1 VKLLNRKSRL
11 QRLLHSV
18 NDSLDARSGITS
30 SLPVRGSGHAL
41 KNVLPNRKDLKAV
54 LPKDKTLKAGLIV
67 SGVAGLTA
75 GSAGISSLRRRTEGA
90 RDDS

>member
-1 VKLLNRKSRL
+1 VKVLNRKSRL
-11 QRLLHSV
+11 QRLLESV
-18 NDSLDARSGITS
+18 NHSLDVRSGITS
-30 SLPVRGSGHAL
+30 SLPGRGSGHTL
-41 KNVLPNRKDLKAV
+41 KSVLPKRKDLNVV

>member
-1 VKLLNRKSRL
+1 MNLLNRKSRL
-11 QRLLHSV
+11 QRLVESV
-18 NDSLDARSGITS
+18 TDSLDVRSGIAST
-30 SLPVRGSGHAL
+30 PRGSGHRLKEAL
-41 KNVLPNRKDLKAV
+41 PKGKDLKAV

>member
-11 QRLLHSV
+11 QRLLESV
-18 NDSLDARSGITS
+18 NDSLNVRSGIAT
-30 SLPVRGSGHAL
+30 SLPSRGSGHTL
-41 KNVLPNRKDLKAV
+41 KGALPNGKDLKAAV
-54 LPKDKTLKAGLIV
+54 PKDKALKAGLIA

-90 RDDS
+90 TDDS